1 MAKILIA
8 DDHGS
13 GRTILR
19 SILTQQGG
27 WTVCGEAVNGL
38 DAVRLASELKPD
50 LIVLDFSMPIL
61 DGVQA
66 AREILKYTPAV
77 PIVLFTLH
85 YSPQLEVEAA
95 RAGVR
100 KVIPKGNGASAL
112 IAALEESLGRV
123 NPPVGPLGVVPDLSA
138 KTDGS
143 GQKAEPV
150 GVPAGE
156 AMFSPGG
163 PPDAP
168 AVEVVGPLAVPTD
181 QSLQPLTAAA
191 GQSVAPLAASAENS
205 ADASAGTPPAAE
217 TTSGTPS
224 ETGG

>member
-8 DDHGS
+8 DDHEN

-19 SILTQQGG
+19 TILTQQGG

-38 DAVRLASELKPD
+38 EAVRLASELKPD

-66 AREILKYTPAV
+66 AREILRSTPAV

-85 YSPQLEVEAA
+85 YSPQLEAEAT

-100 KVIPKGNGASAL
+100 KVISKGNGASPL

-123 NPPVGPLGVVPDLSA
+123 NPAVGPLAIPADESVI
-138 KTDGS
+138 
-143 GQKAEPV
+143 
-150 GVPAGE
+150 PAG
-156 AMFSPGG
+156 
-163 PPDAP
+163 PPAT
-168 AVEVVGPLAVPTD
+168 EEVGPLAVPPP
-181 QSLQPLTAAA
+181 SVQP
-191 GQSVAPLAASAENS
+191 VEPLVAASDKPVEPAVN
-205 ADASAGTPPAAE
+205 ASAAE
-217 TTSGTPS
+217 TPPKPQLELES
-224 ETGG
+224 